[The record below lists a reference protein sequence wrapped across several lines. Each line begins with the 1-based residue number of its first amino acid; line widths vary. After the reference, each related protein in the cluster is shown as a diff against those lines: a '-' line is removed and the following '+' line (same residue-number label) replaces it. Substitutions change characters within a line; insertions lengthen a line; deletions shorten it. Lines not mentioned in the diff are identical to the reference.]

1 MLHPASTYNPLG
13 QVSVTMSVRIA
24 NSSYSSNV
32 IPLRRNTT
40 LDDELFVDESFP
52 EPARLYGLT
61 VLAFLLHTPT
71 RSRCRCVRCGVPW
84 PCEHLRLAY
93 RLREGF

>member
-1 MLHPASTYNPLG
+1 VSPRQPLLR
-13 QVSVTMSVRIA
+13 QVLAMSVRIVDRP
-24 NSSYSSNV
+24 SSGNV
-32 IPLRRNTT
+32 IALHPNANV
-40 LDDELFVDESFP
+40 DDLAP
-52 EPARLYGLT
+52 ETARLYGLT

-71 RSRCRCVRCGVPW
+71 RFGRRCVRCATAW